1 MSTDLEAAES
11 QEAAEVAFAIEG
23 RIKKAMADG
32 RKALWELAEA
42 LYEFDEEH
50 GWMALGHET
59 LSDWLADPEV
69 TMTMGTYRRYV
80 RTWRKLVIEK
90 QIEPDRI
97 RRLEQSKVAI
107 VVDKIAS
114 NEVLVDDALADVDSL
129 GARDLREKY
138 YSRREPEPE
147 PEPEPEASN
156 VGQSDVEVEPV
167 SGEMVAAMAG
177 IKLPPYAGMVDVEVV
192 AGRVIEGTATDVV
205 AEAPLTGEDI
215 AAIDAAV
222 AERRAAFA
230 GYEFPGWITRGSV
243 QSCLGDLASG
253 VDSGAGFPRVSRRAA
268 QVALELA
275 QAWLTTNPD

>member
-1 MSTDLEAAES
+1 
-11 QEAAEVAFAIEG
+11 
-23 RIKKAMADG
+23 
-32 RKALWELAEA
+32 
-42 LYEFDEEH
+42 
-50 GWMALGHET
+50 
-59 LSDWLADPEV
+59 
-69 TMTMGTYRRYV
+69 MTMGTYRRYV
-80 RTWRKLVIEK
+80 RTWRKLVVEK
-90 QIEPDRI
+90 QVDPARL
-97 RRLEQSKVAI
+97 RQLEQSKVAI
-107 VVDKIAS
+107 VVDKIAK
-114 NEVLVDDALADVDSL
+114 NEVLVDDAFADVESL
-129 GARDLREKY
+129 GAGDLREKY
-138 YSRREPEPE
+138 YNRREAEPEPE
-147 PEPEPEASN
+147 PSN
-156 VGQSDVEVEPV
+156 VGQDEPAPDIEVEPV